1 MTETTVI
8 NVGQVESNLEETATI
23 EELTNEI
30 QLYLGKIGQN
40 IIEIGKRLVLA
51 KAKLPH
57 GKWQNWLSDNFNLT
71 DRTARNFMAVAER
84 FGKTEIDFR
93 FQSTQLIAM
102 LSLPAGEEEKFIA
115 EKSAEGMPVESMSVK
130 KLREEVK
137 KYNLKLSGTDGESDK
152 KSATI
157 VEDLPPKTVIVEVV
171 PVESEVNPD
180 ESEIDT
186 TEEISKVKSNLP
198 LNENE
203 KTPEILSAD
212 IEEIQ
217 PVEKEFNTADMVDNN
232 SADGETAK
240 DLAQLFKLA
249 SSLLNKA
256 DLQNA
261 LTQLAKT
268 DLQNLEMQLSQLNA
282 LQTELK
288 NYAEVCKNS
297 GAVSDDSSVRRAVI
311 AELQK
316 ICLYDDKN
324 FTKTK
329 IIDAKVESMGF
340 ENVHQVPTKELMK
353 ILEEVGGEK
362 NENIVDRP

>member
-1 MTETTVI
+1 MTETTLV
-8 NVGQVESNLEETATI
+8 NAGQVESNLEETATI
-23 EELTNEI
+23 EELTTEI
-30 QLYLGKIGQN
+30 QFYLGQIGQN

-57 GKWQNWLSDNFNLT
+57 GEWQNWLSDNFNLT

-137 KYNLKLSGTDGESDK
+137 KYNLKLSGTDGDSDK
-152 KSATI
+152 KSATT
-157 VEDLPPKTVIVEVV
+157 VEDLPPKTVTVEVV

-180 ESEIDT
+180 ESEIGT
-186 TEEISKVKSNLP
+186 T
-198 LNENE
+198 
-203 KTPEILSAD
+203 
-212 IEEIQ
+212 EEIQ
-217 PVEKEFNTADMVDNN
+217 PVETGDNTVDNN
-232 SADGETAK
+232 SADDETAK

-288 NYAEVCKNS
+288 NYAEIGKNS
-297 GAVSDDSSVRRAVI
+297 GAVNDDLSVRRAVI
-311 AELQK
+311 SELQK
-316 ICLYDDKN
+316 ICL
-324 FTKTK
+324 
-329 IIDAKVESMGF
+329 
-340 ENVHQVPTKELMK
+340 
-353 ILEEVGGEK
+353 
-362 NENIVDRP
+362 

>member
-1 MTETTVI
+1 MTETTLV
-8 NVGQVESNLEETATI
+8 NAGQVESNLEETATI
-23 EELTNEI
+23 EELTTEI
-30 QLYLGKIGQN
+30 QSYLGKIGQN
-40 IIEIGKRLVLA
+40 IIEVGKRLIRAKSLLA
-51 KAKLPH
+51 H
-57 GKWQNWLSDNFNLT
+57 GEWQHWLKDNFNLT

-137 KYNLKLSGTDGESDK
+137 KYNLKLSGTDGDSDK
-152 KSATI
+152 KSATT
-157 VEDLPPKTVIVEVV
+157 VEDLPPKTVTVEGV
-171 PVESEVNPD
+171 PVESEVNPY
-180 ESEIDT
+180 ESEIGT
-186 TEEISKVKSNLP
+186 T
-198 LNENE
+198 
-203 KTPEILSAD
+203 
-212 IEEIQ
+212 EEIQ
-217 PVEKEFNTADMVDNN
+217 PVETGDNTVDNN
-232 SADGETAK
+232 SADDETAK

-288 NYAEVCKNS
+288 NYAEIGKNS
-297 GAVSDDSSVRRAVI
+297 GAVNDDLSVRRAVI

-316 ICLYDDKN
+316 ICLCDDKN

-340 ENVHQVPTKELMK
+340 ENVHQVPTRELMK

>member
-1 MTETTVI
+1 MTETTLV
-8 NVGQVESNLEETATI
+8 NAGQVESNLEETATI
-23 EELTNEI
+23 EELTTEI
-30 QLYLGKIGQN
+30 QSYLGKIGQN
-40 IIEIGKRLVLA
+40 IIEVGKLLIRSKSLLA
-51 KAKLPH
+51 H
-57 GKWQNWLSDNFNLT
+57 GEWQNWLKDNFNLSKS
-71 DRTARNFMAVAER
+71 TANNFMRCAER
-84 FGKTEIDFR
+84 FSN
-93 FQSTQLIAM
+93 FQTSGNLNPSQMVEM
-102 LSLPAGEEEKFIA
+102 LSLPAEETEKFIA

-137 KYNLKLSGTDGESDK
+137 KYNLKLSGTDGDSDK

-157 VEDLPPKTVIVEVV
+157 VEDLPPKTVTVEVV

-180 ESEIDT
+180 ESEIVT
-186 TEEISKVKSNLP
+186 TEEISKVKSDFT

-203 KTPEILSAD
+203 KLPEILSAD

-217 PVEKEFNTADMVDNN
+217 SVEKEFNTADMVDNN
-232 SADGETAK
+232 SADDETAK

-288 NYAEVCKNS
+288 NYAEIGKNS
-297 GAVSDDSSVRRAVI
+297 GAVNDDLSVRRAVI
-311 AELQK
+311 SELQK
-316 ICLYDDKN
+316 ICLCDDKN

-340 ENVHQVPTKELMK
+340 ENVHQVPTRELMK
-353 ILEEVGGEK
+353 ILEEVGGEN

>member
-1 MTETTVI
+1 MTETTLV
-8 NVGQVESNLEETATI
+8 NAGQVESNLEETATI
-23 EELTNEI
+23 EELTTEI
-30 QLYLGKIGQN
+30 QSYLGKIGQN
-40 IIEIGKRLVLA
+40 IIEVGKRLIRAKSLLA
-51 KAKLPH
+51 H
-57 GKWQNWLSDNFNLT
+57 GEWQNWLKDNFNLT

-137 KYNLKLSGTDGESDK
+137 KYNLKLLGTDGDSDK

-157 VEDLPPKTVIVEVV
+157 VEDLLPKTVTVEVV

-180 ESEIDT
+180 ESEIVT
-186 TEEISKVKSNLP
+186 TEEIQ
-198 LNENE
+198 
-203 KTPEILSAD
+203 T
-212 IEEIQ
+212 
-217 PVEKEFNTADMVDNN
+217 VETGDNTVDNN
-232 SADGETAK
+232 SADDETAK

-288 NYAEVCKNS
+288 NYAEIGKNS
-297 GAVSDDSSVRRAVI
+297 GAVNDDLSVRRAVI

-316 ICLYDDKN
+316 ICLCDDKN

-340 ENVHQVPTKELMK
+340 ENVHQVSTKELIK

>member
-1 MTETTVI
+1 MTETTLV
-8 NVGQVESNLEETATI
+8 NAGQVESNLEETATI
-23 EELTNEI
+23 EELTTEI

-40 IIEIGKRLVLA
+40 IIEVGKRLIRAKSLLA
-51 KAKLPH
+51 H
-57 GKWQNWLSDNFNLT
+57 GEWQNWLKDNFNLSKS
-71 DRTARNFMAVAER
+71 TANNFMRCAER
-84 FGKTEIDFR
+84 FSN
-93 FQSTQLIAM
+93 FQTSGNLNPSQMVEM
-102 LSLPAGEEEKFIA
+102 LSLPAEETEKFIV

-137 KYNLKLSGTDGESDK
+137 KYNLKLSGTDGDSDK
-152 KSATI
+152 KSVTI
-157 VEDLPPKTVIVEVV
+157 VEDLPPKTVTVEVV
-171 PVESEVNPD
+171 PIESEVNPD
-180 ESEIDT
+180 ESEIVT

-198 LNENE
+198 LNEKE
-203 KTPEILSAD
+203 ELPEILSTD
-212 IEEIQ
+212 VEEIQ
-217 PVEKEFNTADMVDNN
+217 PIETGSNTVDND
-232 SADGETAK
+232 SADDETTQ
-240 DLAQLFKLA
+240 DLVQLFKLA

-261 LTQLAKT
+261 LTQLAKK

-311 AELQK
+311 SELQK
-316 ICLYDDKN
+316 ICLCDDKN

-353 ILEEVGGEK
+353 ILEEVGGEN

>member
-1 MTETTVI
+1 MTETTLV
-8 NVGQVESNLEETATI
+8 NAGQVESNLEETATI
-23 EELTNEI
+23 EELTTEI
-30 QLYLGKIGQN
+30 QSYLGKIGQN
-40 IIEIGKRLVLA
+40 IIEVGKRLIRAKSLLA
-51 KAKLPH
+51 H
-57 GKWQNWLSDNFNLT
+57 GEWQHWLKDNFNLT

-137 KYNLKLSGTDGESDK
+137 KYNLKLSGTDGDSDK

-157 VEDLPPKTVIVEVV
+157 VEDLPPKTVTVEVV

-180 ESEIDT
+180 ESEIGT
-186 TEEISKVKSNLP
+186 T
-198 LNENE
+198 
-203 KTPEILSAD
+203 
-212 IEEIQ
+212 EEIQ
-217 PVEKEFNTADMVDNN
+217 PVETGDNTVDNN
-232 SADGETAK
+232 SADDETAK

-288 NYAEVCKNS
+288 NYAEIGKNS
-297 GAVSDDSSVRRAVI
+297 GAVNDDLSVRRAVI

-316 ICLYDDKN
+316 ICLCDDKN

-340 ENVHQVPTKELMK
+340 ENVHQVSTKELIK
-353 ILEEVGGEK
+353 ILEEV
-362 NENIVDRP
+362 

>member
-1 MTETTVI
+1 MAETTLD
-8 NVGQVESNLEETATI
+8 NAGQVESNLEETATI
-23 EELTNEI
+23 EELTTEI

-57 GKWQNWLSDNFNLT
+57 GEWRNWLKDNFNLSKS
-71 DRTARNFMAVAER
+71 TANNFMRCAER
-84 FGKTEIDFR
+84 FSN
-93 FQSTQLIAM
+93 FQTSGNLNPSQMVEM
-102 LSLPAGEEEKFIA
+102 LSLPAEETEKFIS

-152 KSATI
+152 NSATI
-157 VEDLPPKTVIVEVV
+157 VEDLPPKTVTVEVV
-171 PVESEVNPD
+171 TVESEVNQD
-180 ESEIDT
+180 ESEIGT
-186 TEEISKVKSNLP
+186 AEEISKVKSILP

-203 KTPEILSAD
+203 KPPKILSAD

-217 PVEKEFNTADMVDNN
+217 PIETGSNTVYND
-232 SADGETAK
+232 SADDETTQ
-240 DLAQLFKLA
+240 DLVQLFKLT

-261 LTQLAKT
+261 LTQLAKK

-316 ICLYDDKN
+316 ICLCDDKN

-340 ENVHQVPTKELMK
+340 ENVHQVPTKELIK

>member
-1 MTETTVI
+1 MTETTLV
-8 NVGQVESNLEETATI
+8 NAGQVESNLEETATI
-23 EELTNEI
+23 EELTTEI
-30 QLYLGKIGQN
+30 QSYLGKIGQN
-40 IIEIGKRLVLA
+40 IIEVGKRLIRA
-51 KAKLPH
+51 KSLLTH
-57 GKWQNWLSDNFNLT
+57 GEWQNWLKDNFNLSKS
-71 DRTARNFMAVAER
+71 TANNFMRCAER
-84 FGKTEIDFR
+84 FSN
-93 FQSTQLIAM
+93 FQTSGNLNPSQMVEM
-102 LSLPAGEEEKFIA
+102 LSLPVEETEKFIA

-137 KYNLKLSGTDGESDK
+137 KYNLKLSGTDGDSDK

-157 VEDLPPKTVIVEVV
+157 VEDLPPKTVTVEVV

-180 ESEIDT
+180 ESEIVT
-186 TEEISKVKSNLP
+186 T
-198 LNENE
+198 
-203 KTPEILSAD
+203 
-212 IEEIQ
+212 EEIQ
-217 PVEKEFNTADMVDNN
+217 PVETGDNTVDNN
-232 SADGETAK
+232 SADDETAK

-288 NYAEVCKNS
+288 NYAEIGKNS
-297 GAVSDDSSVRRAVI
+297 GAVNDDLSVRRAVI

-316 ICLYDDKN
+316 ICLCDDKN

-329 IIDAKVESMGF
+329 MIDAKVESMGF
-340 ENVHQVPTKELMK
+340 ENVHQVPTRELMK

>member
-1 MTETTVI
+1 MENNAVTVSLDQL
-8 NVGQVESNLEETATI
+8 VVEVKFYLFQTA
-23 EELTNEI
+23 
-30 QLYLGKIGQN
+30 QN
-40 IIEIGKRLVLA
+40 IIEVGKRLNQA
-51 KAKLPH
+51 KAMLQH
-57 GKWQNWLSDNFNLT
+57 GEWQNWLSDNFNLT

-137 KYNLKLSGTDGESDK
+137 KYNLKLSGTDGDSDK

-157 VEDLPPKTVIVEVV
+157 VEDLPPKTVTVEVV

-180 ESEIDT
+180 ESEIGT
-186 TEEISKVKSNLP
+186 T
-198 LNENE
+198 
-203 KTPEILSAD
+203 
-212 IEEIQ
+212 EEIQ
-217 PVEKEFNTADMVDNN
+217 PVETGDNTVDNN
-232 SADGETAK
+232 SADDETAK

-249 SSLLNKA
+249 SSLLSKA
-256 DLQNA
+256 DLKNA

-297 GAVSDDSSVRRAVI
+297 GAVIDDSSVRRAVI

-316 ICLYDDKN
+316 ICLCDDKN

-329 IIDAKVESMGF
+329 IIDSKVESMGF
-340 ENVHQVPTKELMK
+340 ENVHQVPTKELIK
-353 ILEEVGGEK
+353 ILEEVGGEN